1 MKPTITQVREGARR
15 YLKIVEWSEQDGC
28 YIGSAPPLIGAS
40 CHSDTEEKVL
50 AQLQVI
56 VEEWVRMLLS
66 DGKPLPPRTAG
77 RNLVGKLQR
86 VA

>member
-1 MKPTITQVREGARR
+1 MKPTTAQVKEGARR

-40 CHSDTEEKVL
+40 CHGGTEEKVL

-66 DGKPLPPRTAG
+66 DGKPLPPQTAG
-77 RNLVGKLQR
+77 RNLVSKLQR